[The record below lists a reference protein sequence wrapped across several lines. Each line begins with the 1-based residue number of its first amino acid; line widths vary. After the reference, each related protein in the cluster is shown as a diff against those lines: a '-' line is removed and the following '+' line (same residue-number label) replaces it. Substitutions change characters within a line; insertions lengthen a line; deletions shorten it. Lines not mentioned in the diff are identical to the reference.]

1 MKMNSIIQEPFG
13 GSAQFTDGSL
23 SLTGDSASFTGG
35 SMPGEINT
43 QNDTYYSTFNID
55 ENGNVRNSTTS
66 SLSPFTSGPEK
77 KLGEF
82 SVAIDSK
89 NTVKNTPANTPANTG
104 ITPTGS
110 IRNIGET
117 TVTPPEVDLIDETP
131 YEKISFG
138 LFNLIAVVGVPLIL
152 YGFSTVVML
161 YYIVHISGV
170 ADMFIAVKEDS
181 GLNVGGTKLTKK
193 FQVAYM
199 TLSFI
204 ALITLSVSMGVW
216 HGATSGLLTGLI
228 LIAAILIEKYVVP
241 FTYKMLRST
250 VENNMAD
257 PVEKSSVLFSFYG
270 GLIALIILLETVGI
284 NWLFVTPT
292 ISGGKHRKGR

>member
-1 MKMNSIIQEPFG
+1 M
-13 GSAQFTDGSL
+13 L
-23 SLTGDSASFTGG
+23 TGG
-35 SMPGEINT
+35 SVPTEINT

-55 ENGNVRNSTTS
+55 QNGNVRNSTTS
-66 SLSPFTSGPEK
+66 SLSPFVSGPEK

-82 SVAIDSK
+82 SVSIDSK
-89 NTVKNTPANTPANTG
+89 NTVKNTPANTG

-117 TVTPPEVDLIDETP
+117 TVTPTEVNLIDETP

-138 LFNLIAVVGVPLIL
+138 LFNLITVVGIPLIL

-216 HGATSGLLTGLI
+216 HGATSGLLTGII
-228 LIAAILIEKYVVP
+228 LIGAILIEKYVVP

-250 VENNMAD
+250 VENNMTD

>member
-13 GSAQFTDGSL
+13 GSPMLTGGSL
-23 SLTGDSASFTGG
+23 SLTGSSA
-35 SMPGEINT
+35 PGEINT

-55 ENGNVRNSTTS
+55 ENGNVRNSTAS

-89 NTVKNTPANTPANTG
+89 NTVKNTPGITPANTPASTPG

-110 IRNIGET
+110 IRNIGKT

-292 ISGGKHRKGR
+292 ISGGKYRKGR